1 MYIGGMN
8 DFELCLN
15 LELRKANRVLS
26 QLYDSYLQD
35 LGLKTSQFSILRAVR
50 YLKKTT
56 NSELQEVLVLDQTS
70 LSRALKPL
78 IRDGLIDAN
87 PGADRRQ
94 KELSLTAK
102 GKALYREA
110 EEHWNKA
117 QEYVSQVLGEES
129 KQRLLAMSQS
139 VVALKG

>member
-1 MYIGGMN
+1 MN

-26 QLYDSYLQD
+26 QLYDGYLQSC
-35 LGLKTSQFSILRAVR
+35 GLKTSQFSILRAVR

-56 NSELQEVLVLDQTS
+56 NSELQDVLVLDQTS

-78 IRDGLIDAN
+78 LRDELIVAN

-102 GKALYREA
+102 GKALYKEA
-110 EEHWNKA
+110 EESWNKA
-117 QEYVSQVLGEES
+117 QEYVSKTLGDDS
-129 KQRLLAMSQS
+129 KQNLLAMSQS
-139 VVALKG
+139 VVALKD